1 MKIFPALVLLVSVF
15 LLPQFALAENVNTID
30 ELAAKYSIEAC
41 ADCHEDIH
49 DEWKSSWHAK
59 SMVDSRVVRSFRT
72 YILSGLDKTDQG
84 SRKDIKHICFPCH
97 VPQAKD
103 ASDELIV
110 EIADLIVTAAD
121 DKNKGK
127 REAAKKELSKLNI
140 NCHGCHS
147 LKGAPDGKPK
157 PGELYGPNGIED
169 DEDSPHME
177 ELGLKTVKSDIM
189 KTSKVCA
196 ECHHGCPPDMP
207 SSICPTLYTSYNE
220 KYLAHG
226 GDKTCQDCHMREDGE
241 VSHKFPG
248 IYETDFAATGIEL
261 SLIAKPTEYV
271 YYLENKIVPAVVVEV
286 GAKNTSGHGIPHG

>member
-1 MKIFPALVLLVSVF
+1 MRGLVTLILLFTVAFV
-15 LLPQFALAENVNTID
+15 PQTASSATANTID
-30 ELAAKYSIEAC
+30 ELAAMYNIEAC
-41 ADCHEDIH
+41 VDCHEDIH
-49 DEWKSSWHAK
+49 DEWKTSWHAK

-84 SRKDIKHICFPCH
+84 SRKDMKYICFPCH
-97 VPQAKD
+97 APQTKD
-103 ASDELIV
+103 ASDELVV
-110 EIADLIVTAAD
+110 EIAGLIVTAAD
-121 DKNKGK
+121 DKDKGK
-127 REAAKKELSKLNI
+127 REAAKKELAKINI

-157 PGELYGPNGIED
+157 PGEIYGPNGLD

-177 ELGLKTVKSDIM
+177 ELGLKSIKSDIM

-207 SSICPTLYTSYNE
+207 SSICPTIYTSYE
-220 KYLAHG
+220 EEYIAHG

-248 IYETDFAATGIEL
+248 IYETEFAGTGIEL
-261 SLIAKPTEYV
+261 TINAKTTEFV
-271 YYLENKIVPAVVVEV
+271 YYLENRIVPAVVVEV
-286 GAKNTSGHGIPHG
+286 GAKNTSGHGLPHG